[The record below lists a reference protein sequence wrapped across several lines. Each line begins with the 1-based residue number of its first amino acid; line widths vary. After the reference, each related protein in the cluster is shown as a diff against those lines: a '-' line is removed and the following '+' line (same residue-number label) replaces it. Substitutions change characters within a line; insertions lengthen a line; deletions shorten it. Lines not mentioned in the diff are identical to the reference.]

1 MQILLHRLSASKNFP
16 LLSANFAALLL
27 VLNFTPQASAQ
38 TELQLSID
46 SLENSSSEVQR
57 MHQLFE
63 IYDHWRY
70 ENYPESATSAG
81 IKKYNDHWTDM
92 SMKTIKERQRDTR
105 TFAQAIAD
113 IDTSGMQEQ
122 EKLNYLIFRR
132 QMDNSVAGQAFPD
145 ELIPVSNTT
154 FIGMQHRI
162 PSVLSRMP
170 AKNEAD
176 YWNILLRIRGASDL
190 IDQMIALMEKGRQEG
205 ILPPRIAVNQ
215 TAEQLDQL
223 LKESVDETFL
233 KTFQSFPKEISA
245 EKQAQLK
252 AEGEQ
257 VFEETLKP
265 AVEKLRDYLAETYI
279 PASRDGYGI
288 SELPDGEEW
297 YAHAIRNYT
306 TTNLTSEE
314 IHQIGLREVARIRQ
328 QMDSIIKVTGFEGS
342 FGEFAHFLKT
352 DPQFFYETPE
362 ALLSGYRDICK
373 RIDPELIRFFGKLPR
388 TPYGIKA
395 IPDYAAPAA
404 TTAYYSRGSVE
415 AARPGYYYANTYEL
429 KSRPKWEMEA
439 LSIHEA
445 VPGHQLQISLAQ
457 EMENVPKFRQNS
469 GFTAFVEGW
478 ALYCESLG
486 EDLGLYQDP
495 YSKFGQLTYEM
506 WRAIRLVVDT
516 GIHSKGWSREQAMTY
531 FKENSAKTDHDIQ
544 VEVDRYIAWPVQALA
559 YKIGELKIKEIR
571 ALTEKELGDSF
582 DIRDFHDTLLA
593 DGALPL
599 DVLEEKMKDWI
610 SYENQLL
617 HPKMTAASKRL
628 LCHIETP

>member
-1 MQILLHRLSASKNFP
+1 MYKTPTVKRFNVACA
-16 LLSANFAALLL
+16 LLSALIF
-27 VLNFTPQASAQ
+27 FFFKPASAQ

-46 SLENSSSEVQR
+46 SLESTSSEIQR

-63 IYDHWRY
+63 IYADWRY

-81 IKKYNDHWTDM
+81 IKKYNDRWTDM
-92 SMKTIKERQRDTR
+92 SMEAIKERQRDTR
-105 TFAQAIAD
+105 TFAEAIAT
-113 IDTSGMQEQ
+113 IDTSGMVEQ

-132 QMDNSVAGQAFPD
+132 QMDNAVAGQAFPD

-162 PSVLSRMP
+162 PDVLSRMS
-170 AKNEAD
+170 AKNESD
-176 YWNILLRIRGASDL
+176 YQNILLRMRGASEL

-205 ILPPRIAVNQ
+205 ILPPRIAVSQ

-245 EKQAQLK
+245 EKQAQIK
-252 AEGEQ
+252 AEGEE
-257 VFEETLKP
+257 VFEESLKP
-265 AVEKLRDYLAETYI
+265 AVEKLRDYLSETYI
-279 PASRDGYGI
+279 PASRDSYGI
-288 SELPDGEEW
+288 SELTDGDEW
-297 YAHAIRNYT
+297 YAYAIRNYT
-306 TTNLTSEE
+306 TTHLTADE

-328 QMDSIIKVTGFEGS
+328 QMDSIIQVTGFEGS
-342 FGEFAHFLKT
+342 FADFTHFLKT
-352 DPQFFYETPE
+352 DPQFFYDTPE
-362 ALLSGYRDICK
+362 ELLSGYRDICK

-388 TPYGIKA
+388 TPYGVRA

-404 TTAYYSRGSVE
+404 TTAYYSRGSVQ
-415 AARPGYYYANTYEL
+415 AARPGYYYANTYDL

-445 VPGHQLQISLAQ
+445 VPGHHLQISLAQ
-457 EMENVPKFRQNS
+457 EMEEVPKFRQNS
-469 GFTAFVEGW
+469 SFTAFVEGW

-486 EDLGLYQDP
+486 EDLGLYKDP
-495 YSKFGQLTYEM
+495 YAKFGQLTYEM

-516 GIHSKGWSREQAMTY
+516 GIHSKGWTRDQALRY

-544 VEVDRYIAWPVQALA
+544 VEVDRYIAWPGQALA
-559 YKIGELKIKEIR
+559 YKIGELKIKELR
-571 ALTEKELGDSF
+571 ALAEEELGDDF
-582 DIRDFHDTLLA
+582 DIRAFHDALLA

-599 DVLEEKMKDWI
+599 DVLEQKMKEWI
-610 SYENQLL
+610 ASE
-617 HPKMTAASKRL
+617 KAASPSKDDRS
-628 LCHIETP
+628 E

>member
-1 MQILLHRLSASKNFP
+1 MHHNRHQRVLTLTILIFIGVMGFSRYA
-16 LLSANFAALLL
+16 
-27 VLNFTPQASAQ
+27 VGQ

-46 SLENSSSEVQR
+46 SLQNASSEVKR
-57 MHQLFE
+57 THQLFTL
-63 IYDHWRY
+63 YDDWRY

-81 IKKYNDHWTDM
+81 INKYNDRWTDM
-92 SMKTIKERQRDTR
+92 SLQAIEQRQRDTR
-105 TFAQAIAD
+105 TFAQAIAS
-113 IDTSGMQEQ
+113 IDTSGMEKQEQ
-122 EKLNYLIFRR
+122 LNYLIFRR

-170 AKNEAD
+170 ANDEAD
-176 YWNILLRIRGASDL
+176 YQNTLLRMQGASDL
-190 IDQMIALMEKGRQEG
+190 IDQMIRLMEKGRAEG
-205 ILPPRIAVNQ
+205 ILPPRIAVSQ

-223 LKESVDETFL
+223 LKNSVDETFL
-233 KTFQSFPKEISA
+233 KTFQSFPKDMPA
-245 EKQAQLK
+245 EKQTQLK
-252 AEGEQ
+252 AQGQ
-257 VFEETLKP
+257 KAFEEALRP
-265 AVEKLRDYLAETYI
+265 AVEKLRDYLAKTYI
-279 PASRDGYGI
+279 PASRDSYGI
-288 SELPDGEEW
+288 SELPEGEEW
-297 YAHAIRNYT
+297 YTYAIRNYT
-306 TTNLTSEE
+306 TTNLTAEE
-314 IHQIGLREVARIRQ
+314 IHKIGLREVARIRQ
-328 QMDSIIKVTGFEGS
+328 QMDSIITVTGFEGS
-342 FGEFAHFLKT
+342 FAEFTHFLKT

-362 ALLSGYRDICK
+362 ELLSGYRDICK

-388 TPYGIKA
+388 TPYGVRA

-404 TTAYYSRGSVE
+404 TTAYYSRGSVN
-415 AARPGYYYANTYEL
+415 AARPGYYYANTYDL

-445 VPGHQLQISLAQ
+445 VPGHHLQISLAQ
-457 EMENVPKFRQNS
+457 EMEEVPKFRQNS

-486 EDLGLYQDP
+486 EELGLYQDP

-516 GIHSKGWSREQAMTY
+516 GIHSKGWSRDRAMTF

-544 VEVDRYIAWPVQALA
+544 VEVDRYIAWPGQALA
-559 YKIGELKIKEIR
+559 YKIGELKIKELR
-571 ALTEKELGDSF
+571 TLAEKELGDAF

-599 DVLEEKMKDWI
+599 DVLEQKMKDWI
-610 SYENQLL
+610 
-617 HPKMTAASKRL
+617 ASAKATFSSKDDSS
-628 LCHIETP
+628 E